1 VVLMKNDAL
10 RVKSVSPKYPPYHTG
25 KYLEEYFFQRWNE
38 ENISSDREYID
49 VFWTNVFCNAMFAG
63 KQYQNIQNEL
73 DQTLNPEGKYF
84 TVSQFDDGPFENFPE
99 DTLIFSAGGNR
110 EGDNIIPIPLICSPI
125 PKELISSKEKTIFAS
140 FVGSR
145 NTHPIRM
152 DMCNHLRGKEGYK
165 ITAGN
170 WSTTVPIENFKR
182 FVDITCS
189 SKFALAP
196 RGYGKSSFRL
206 YEILQLGTVPVYIS
220 DVHYLPWMDE
230 LDWNDFCVPINEDEI
245 EYIDTIL
252 KSISDVE
259 YNRLLENGRKVYE
272 EYFSLEGIFKNIV
285 KRLCNYGYG

>member
-1 VVLMKNDAL
+1 MVLIKNNKL
-10 RVKSVSPKYPPYHTG
+10 RPASISPTYPPYHTG
-25 KYLEEYFFQRWNE
+25 EYLEEYFFKRWNE

-63 KQYQNIQNEL
+63 KQYQNIQEEL
-73 DQTLNPEGKYF
+73 NNTLNFNGKYF
-84 TVSQFDDGPFENFPE
+84 TVSQFDDGPFEDFPK

-125 PKELISSKEKTIFAS
+125 PKEWIPNKEKTIFSS

-145 NTHPIRM
+145 NTHPIRI
-152 DMCNHLRGKEGYK
+152 DMCNHLQNKDGYK
-165 ITAGN
+165 ISAGT
-170 WSTTVPIENFKR
+170 WSTTVPMGNFKQ
-182 FVDITCS
+182 FIDITCS

-245 EYIDTIL
+245 GEIDDIL
-252 KSISDVE
+252 KSIDDLD
-259 YNRLLENGRKVYE
+259 YQKLLENGRKVYE
-272 EYFSLEGIFKNIV
+272 EYFSLEGMFKNII
-285 KRLCNYGYG
+285 KRL

>member
-1 VVLMKNDAL
+1 MKNDAL

-145 NTHPIRM
+145 NTHSIRM

-170 WSTTVPIENFKR
+170 WSTTVPVENFKR

>member
-1 VVLMKNDAL
+1 MVLMKNDAL
-10 RVKSVSPKYPPYHTG
+10 RIASVSPTYPPYHTG
-25 KYLEEYFFQRWNE
+25 EYLEEYFFKRWNE
-38 ENISSDREYID
+38 ENVSSDRKYID

-63 KQYQNIQNEL
+63 KQYQNIQEEL
-73 DQTLNPEGKYF
+73 DQTLNPNGKYF
-84 TVSQFDDGPFENFPE
+84 TVSQFDDGPFENFPK

-110 EGDNIIPIPLICSPI
+110 EGDNIVPIPLICSSI
-125 PKELISSKEKTIFAS
+125 PKELIHNKEKTIFAS

-152 DMCNHLRGKEGYK
+152 DMCNHLSNMEGYK

-182 FVDITCS
+182 FIDITCS

-196 RGYGKSSFRL
+196 RGYGKSSFRM

-230 LDWNDFCVPINEDEI
+230 LDWNDFCVPVNEDEI
-245 EYIDTIL
+245 NQIDDIL

-259 YNRLLENGRKVYE
+259 YQRLLENGKKVYD
-272 EYFSLEGIFKNIV
+272 EYFSLEGMFKNIV
-285 KRLCNYGYG
+285 KRL